1 MHSKKES
8 LLKRLHSL
16 TIAPK
21 RCESK
26 WAGQY
31 WQEAGADRV
40 VSCGS
45 CRSFQPAT
53 GRCGIGFGTPLR
65 KCVVS
70 SIEAHFH
77 SCAGEEALEIGYG
90 RFKLARNLI
99 VRSGGRWTG
108 VDPRHSPGRPARLG
122 KGGHGHASHLP
133 FPDGAFDRVFGVQS
147 IEHWGQRA
155 AGVREPSSYEACFAE
170 IWRVLKPN
178 GRIYFDAPV
187 HFHGNEMFI
196 MGDLD
201 RVLGLLPEGLWSAV
215 TLERWREDYAPLER
229 YAPSENEFKDWPV
242 ELVSYPENAIAQAR
256 ADGVVWMLVITA
268 TKRCSETGREGRP

>member
-1 MHSKKES
+1 MHSKKDS

-16 TIAPK
+16 TISPK
-21 RCESK
+21 RCASK

-31 WQEAGADRV
+31 WQEVGLDRAV
-40 VSCGS
+40 ACSA
-45 CRSFQPAT
+45 CRSFQPET
-53 GRCGIGFGTPLR
+53 QRCGIDFGTPLR

-77 SCAGEEALEIGYG
+77 NCADQEALEIGYG

-108 VDPRHSPGRPARLG
+108 VDPRHPPSRKARLG
-122 KGGHGHASHLP
+122 KGGYGHASHLP
-133 FPDGAFDRVFGVQS
+133 FPDETFDTVFGVQS

-155 AGVREPSSYEACFAE
+155 TGVREPSSYEDCFTE

-201 RVLGLLPEGLWSAV
+201 RVRALLPKDLWSDV

-229 YAPSENEFKDWPV
+229 YRPSRTEFRDWSV
-242 ELVSYPENAIAQAR
+242 ELVSYPEEEIAR
-256 ADGVVWMLVITA
+256 ARATGVVWLLVIAA
-268 TKRCSETGREGRP
+268 TKRQPQSGPVST